1 MTTKHA
7 VIHRMVMKDHIC
19 PFGLKALH
27 LLRHEGYEVED
38 HWLRDREQTDAFKAA
53 HQVDST
59 PQVFIEGQRIGGYDE
74 LRRHLGKGGQSSL
87 SVYQPVVVVFAMA
100 GVLAL
105 ALSWVAFGSLLQAR
119 ILQWFVA
126 ISMCLLA
133 MLKLRDLESF
143 SNTFLGYDLLAR
155 RYVPYAYFY
164 PFAEAL
170 AGVLMVAGALI
181 WLAAPLAIFI
191 GAIGSVS
198 VFYAVYIQK
207 RELKCACVGG
217 DSSVPLGPVSLG
229 ENLLML
235 LMGGWMLYGYSA

>member
-1 MTTKHA
+1 MTTKQA
-7 VIHRMVMKDHIC
+7 AIHRMVMKDHIC

-38 HWLRDREQTDAFKAA
+38 HWLRDREQTDAFKKA

-59 PQVFIEGQRIGGYDE
+59 PQIFIDGQRIGGYDA
-74 LRRHLGKGGQSSL
+74 LRQHLGKGGHSSL
-87 SVYQPVVVVFAMA
+87 SVYQPVLVVFAMA
-100 GVLAL
+100 GAIAL
-105 ALSWVAFGSLLQAR
+105 ALSWMAFGSLLQGRA
-119 ILQWFVA
+119 LPWFVA

-170 AGVLMVAGALI
+170 AGVLMVAGALT

-235 LMGGWMLYGYSA
+235 LMGVWMLYGYSA

>member
-59 PQVFIEGQRIGGYDE
+59 PQIFIEGQRIGGYDE

-87 SVYQPVVVVFAMA
+87 SVYQPVLVVFAMA

>member
-59 PQVFIEGQRIGGYDE
+59 PQIFIEGQRIGGYDE

>member
-53 HQVDST
+53 HRVDST
-59 PQVFIEGQRIGGYDE
+59 PQIFIEGQRIGGYDE
-74 LRRHLGKGGQSSL
+74 LRRHLGKGGQSLL
-87 SVYQPVVVVFAMA
+87 SVYQPVLVVFAMA

>member
-59 PQVFIEGQRIGGYDE
+59 PQIFIEGQRIGGYDE

-155 RYVPYAYFY
+155 RYVPYASFY